1 MLGERRMKKLKECH
15 NCNEVYNETK
25 DIRIDFGFARIEQKQ
40 CPYCQCPIDTKIIH
54 KEYACDKIIK
64 TKMD

>member
-1 MLGERRMKKLKECH
+1 MKKLIKCL

-25 DIRIDFGFARIEQKQ
+25 NIKLNLGFVIIEQSQ

-54 KEYACDKIIK
+54 KE
-64 TKMD
+64 